1 VRLPRFRR
9 EREEITEAKP
19 VPAPGVPGKTPERAG
34 WLNDIPAGGLNE
46 FQAGIGAS
54 TQTDRRSLLRE
65 LYEAYLACPW
75 AWACVTATSRTIT
88 AGGLV
93 MDWDGDDS
101 EGDQEVPDKPAEVLA
116 IERLIGYCNPV
127 NDIRQLLRN
136 VIADLEV
143 FGDALIEVVWWGNV
157 PVALYNLDCPTTTPL
172 ADAHGTITGYV
183 QVTDTG
189 QRAEFEPR
197 EVIHISLDAARPGVF
212 GVSPTQ
218 AVLLPITAW
227 LFAAAC
233 GKEML
238 KKGLPPNVHVDLP
251 QSMSEPETRKWKDRF
266 VSGILG
272 IKNYGT
278 PLVTKGGGKVT
289 EMQAGKMADVITAKN
304 QSRDEI
310 VAGYG
315 VPPAKAGIIE
325 SGNLGGG
332 TGESQDRTYRI
343 DKCGPIAELVLEKL
357 QFHIA
362 VQGFGVQGWHLKFP
376 EIDYRDSKVIE
387 EIRDMRLRNGAYVLN
402 KYRNEIGEPP
412 VEGGDD
418 AVLVDRQNLVLWADM
433 AAMSKAMIAYKD
445 APAVAA
451 GQAMPAGQIGPG
463 QQQDGPPPAESLR
476 VIQMEAYRKRLR
488 EALEQ
493 MPVTETDG
501 DATAQAVYAQL
512 SRDFPADAISW
523 VKVKDEAKWKGP
535 KKVRLD
541 KIDTADR
548 SEWDASS
555 DHDQVAGIRDKL
567 AAGGQVRP
575 IVLVRF
581 PGSKKYV
588 IADGHHRYLAAES
601 GGLKKLTAYVGKVD
615 REKGPWLTMAARE
628 LGRAG
633 RGKKAA

>member
-1 VRLPRFRR
+1 MRLPWSRR

-34 WLNDIPAGGLNE
+34 WLNDIPQSGLNE
-46 FQAGIGAS
+46 YQAGIGAA

-93 MDWDGDDS
+93 TEWDGDDD
-101 EGDQEVPDKPAEVLA
+101 EGDKEAPDKPPEVLA
-116 IERLIGYCNPV
+116 LEALIAYCNPV

-136 VIADLEV
+136 VVADLEV
-143 FGDALIEVVWWGNV
+143 FADAFLEIVWWGST

-172 ADAHGTITGYV
+172 ADAHGNITGYV

-189 QRAEFEPR
+189 LRADFKPH
-197 EVIHISLDAARPGVF
+197 EVIHISLDCARPGVF

-218 AVLLPITAW
+218 AAQLSITAW
-227 LFAAAC
+227 IFAAAC
-233 GKEML
+233 GKEMFR
-238 KKGLPPNVHVDLP
+238 KGLPPVIHADLP
-251 QSMSEPETRKWKDRF
+251 NSMSEPEVRRWRDRF
-266 VSGILG
+266 ASGFLG

-278 PLVTKGGGKVT
+278 PITTKGGATLKELQTGKID
-289 EMQAGKMADVITAKN
+289 DVIKGKN

-310 VAGYG
+310 VASYG

-332 TGESQDRTYRI
+332 TGEAQERTYRI
-343 DKCGPIAELVLEKL
+343 DKCGPIAALILEKL
-357 QFHIA
+357 QFCIA
-362 VQGFGVQGWHLKFP
+362 AQGFGIKGWHLKFP
-376 EIDYRDSKVIE
+376 ALDYQDSDIIE
-387 EIRDMRLRNGAYVLN
+387 VIRDRRLRNGSWTLN
-402 KYRNEIGEPP
+402 RYRAEIGEPP
-412 VEGGDD
+412 VDGGDD

-445 APAVAA
+445 APAAAA
-451 GQAMPAGQIGPG
+451 GMAMPGGAQLGPG
-463 QQQDGPPPAESLR
+463 QQQDGTPPAESLR
-476 VIQMEAYRKRLR
+476 VIQMEAYRRRLR

-493 MPVTETDG
+493 MPVTEAGGGDG
-501 DATAQAVYAQL
+501 TAKAVYAQL
-512 SRDFPADAISW
+512 ARDFPSDAIAW
-523 VKVKDEAKWKGP
+523 VKDAKWKGP
-535 KKVRLD
+535 RKVRLD

-548 SEWDASS
+548 SEWDASA

-567 AAGGQVRP
+567 AAGGQVTP
-575 IVLVRF
+575 VVLVRW
-581 PGSKKYV
+581 PGTKKWV

-601 GGLKKLTAYVGKVD
+601 GDLKKLTAYKGKVD
-615 REKGPWLTMAARE
+615 REKGPWLTMASRE
-628 LGRAG
+628 QGRD
-633 RGKKAA
+633 KAAA